1 MLNKYL
7 MYIVDERQYFDEDI
21 VQLQDGEAFVDA
33 GSLDLGTTRIFM
45 EKMKLPIIVIV
56 KRHL

>member
-1 MLNKYL
+1 